1 VFAKYE
7 NFFQEPIKAFKVYA
21 QDFLNVV
28 KHHVEFPIGS
38 SRFLSIVNLLVCRR
52 FYYYY
57 IITYVSVTASTS
69 MASSRYTP
77 RNRKLKTAG
86 HVFHADFEVTRFLFF
101 WDLTI
106 VMNIFYYNIYN
117 IKQTQRQQSCVSPAV
132 SIPTAFKRVCFLA
145 SWYTLSAFKY
155 IIARC
160 A

>member
-1 VFAKYE
+1 MFAKYE
-7 NFFQEPIKAFKVYA
+7 NFFQEPIKGFKVYA

-28 KHHVEFPIGS
+28 KHHVEFSIS
-38 SRFLSIVNLLVCRR
+38 SPRFLSIVNLLVRRR

-57 IITYVSVTASTS
+57 IISVPASTS

-101 WDLTI
+101 CDLTI

-117 IKQTQRQQSCVSPAV
+117 IKQLKG
-132 SIPTAFKRVCFLA
+132 IRVVF
-145 SWYTLSAFKY
+145 
-155 IIARC
+155 RPR
-160 A
+160 